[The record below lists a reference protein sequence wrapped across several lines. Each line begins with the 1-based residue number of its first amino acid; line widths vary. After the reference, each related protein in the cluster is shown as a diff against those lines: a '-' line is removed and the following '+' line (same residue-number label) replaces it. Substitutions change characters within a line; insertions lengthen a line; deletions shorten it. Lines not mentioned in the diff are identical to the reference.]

1 MIALRRAAARGH
13 FDFGWLDAR
22 HTFSFAEYY
31 DPNQMGFRTLRVIN
45 EDRVQPG
52 RGFPTHGH
60 RDMEIVSYVLEGAL
74 QHRDNLGTGSV
85 IRPGEIQRMS
95 TRLNSSHSQISYA
108 VFCLKKKKKKP
119 FNRHS
124 IKQKKKNN
132 NDPTQVP
139 HQ

>member
-1 MIALRRAAARGH
+1 MIALRRADARGH
-13 FDFGWLDAR
+13 FDFGWLDTR

-85 IRPGEIQRMS
+85 IRPGEIQRMDAS
-95 TRLNSSHSQISYA
+95 RATSRRRSPTRTSGARSA
-108 VFCLKKKKKKP
+108 
-119 FNRHS
+119 
-124 IKQKKKNN
+124 
-132 NDPTQVP
+132 
-139 HQ
+139 